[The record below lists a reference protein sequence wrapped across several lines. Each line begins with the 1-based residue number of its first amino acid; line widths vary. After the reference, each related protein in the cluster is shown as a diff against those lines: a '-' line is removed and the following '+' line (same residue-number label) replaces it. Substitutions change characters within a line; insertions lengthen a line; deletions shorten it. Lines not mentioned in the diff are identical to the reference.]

1 MALSFHTFADKF
13 SGTTQKCTNDHHVVV
28 LGASPK
34 SFRYSNR
41 AVKTFKKQGYP
52 VTPVHPV
59 AQRIA
64 RLPVVNT
71 LEDIT
76 KSVQTLTLY
85 VGAKRLTSLVDSILG
100 LSPERVIFNP
110 GTESPVLEQHL
121 EAAGIPWFRAC
132 TLVLLSTKT
141 F

>member
-1 MALSFHTFADKF
+1 MALSLHTLVDKL
-13 SGTTQKCTNDHHVVV
+13 SGTAQKSTKDHHVVV

-34 SFRYSNR
+34 PFRYSNR
-41 AVKTFKKQGYP
+41 AVKTFKQQGYP

-59 AQRIA
+59 AQRVA
-64 RLPVVNT
+64 RLPVVNS
-71 LEDIT
+71 LEDIA
-76 KSVQTLTLY
+76 KPVQTLTLY
-85 VGAKRLTSLVDSILG
+85 VGTQRLPSLIDSIMG

-132 TLVLLSTKT
+132 TLVLLSTRT

>member
-1 MALSFHTFADKF
+1 MSLSLHTFVDKL
-13 SGTTQKCTNDHHVVV
+13 SGTTQKSTKDHHVVV

-34 SFRYSNR
+34 LFRYSNR

-76 KSVQTLTLY
+76 EPVHTLTLY
-85 VGAKRLTSLVDSILG
+85 VGTKRLVSLVDSILG
-100 LSPERVIFNP
+100 LSPKRVIFNP

-121 EAAGIPWFRAC
+121 DAVGIPWFRAC
-132 TLVLLSTKT
+132 TLVLLSTRT